1 MEITEKQK
9 EYVLT
14 HYGIVDTKIIA
25 LHLNTTPEYVR
36 TIANRYGIKIKRQW
50 TKEDMD
56 YLRENWGETSLK
68 VMSKKLK
75 KTEIAIRTKAGR
87 EGLGGYIE
95 NGSYITLMDLA
106 RAIDRDKYESTY
118 RKLINA
124 NIPFYIKKVQYK
136 KVKVIEIEK
145 FWSWA
150 EKNKEKLNFSKLEK
164 FILGKE
170 PKWVDEKRLYDSKI
184 IVRKP
189 WTLKEEMELRQLAKK
204 HTKKEIAVILNRT
217 LYSIRRRCNILK
229 ITTVVKIPKKKWTSE
244 EYNLLLQKIREGY
257 NYKQLIVLLNK
268 NENQLRKKLFCNFGT
283 GKLEEVRKQLE
294 ME

>member
-136 KVKVIEIEK
+136 KVKVIGIGK
-145 FWSWA
+145 FWRWA
-150 EKNKEKLNFSKLEK
+150 EKNKEKLNFSNNVYTMLKRSNVNIVGELLE
-164 FILGKE
+164 IGLGFNEASIEIRDKIE
-170 PKWVDEKRLYDSKI
+170 EFFKIQSK
-184 IVRKP
+184 
-189 WTLKEEMELRQLAKK
+189 
-204 HTKKEIAVILNRT
+204 
-217 LYSIRRRCNILK
+217 
-229 ITTVVKIPKKKWTSE
+229 
-244 EYNLLLQKIREGY
+244 
-257 NYKQLIVLLNK
+257 
-268 NENQLRKKLFCNFGT
+268 
-283 GKLEEVRKQLE
+283 
-294 ME
+294 

>member
-36 TIANRYGIKIKRQW
+36 TIANRYGLKIKRQW

-56 YLRENWGETSLK
+56 YLRENWGEISLK
-68 VMSKKLK
+68 VMSRKLK
-75 KTEIAIRTKAGR
+75 RTETAIRSKAGR

-106 RAIDRDKYESTY
+106 RAIDIDKYESTY

-164 FILGKE
+164 
-170 PKWVDEKRLYDSKI
+170 
-184 IVRKP
+184 
-189 WTLKEEMELRQLAKK
+189 
-204 HTKKEIAVILNRT
+204 
-217 LYSIRRRCNILK
+217 SIF
-229 ITTVVKIPKKKWTSE
+229 S
-244 EYNLLLQKIREGY
+244 
-257 NYKQLIVLLNK
+257 
-268 NENQLRKKLFCNFGT
+268 
-283 GKLEEVRKQLE
+283 
-294 ME
+294 

>member
-1 MEITEKQK
+1 
-9 EYVLT
+9 
-14 HYGIVDTKIIA
+14 
-25 LHLNTTPEYVR
+25 
-36 TIANRYGIKIKRQW
+36 
-50 TKEDMD
+50 
-56 YLRENWGETSLK
+56 
-68 VMSKKLK
+68 
-75 KTEIAIRTKAGR
+75 
-87 EGLGGYIE
+87 
-95 NGSYITLMDLA
+95 MDLA
-106 RAIDRDKYESTY
+106 RAIDIDKYESTY

-124 NIPFYIKKVQYK
+124 NIPFDIKKVQYK
-136 KVKVIEIEK
+136 KVKVIGIGK
-145 FWSWA
+145 FWRWA
-150 EKNKEKLNFSKLEK
+150 EKNKEKLNFSNLEK